1 MIGPDAAIPP
11 AAPRRARSVDRPL
24 EVDCQPRGTGWRC
37 SVTVGDDPSATRHD
51 VEVSAAT
58 LRALAPAAGDP
69 VELVRA
75 SFEFLL
81 AREPRESILRTFEL
95 PLIGRYFAD
104 WEDEITERLR

>member
-1 MIGPDAAIPP
+1 
-11 AAPRRARSVDRPL
+11 VDRPV
-24 EVDCQPRGTGWRC
+24 EVDCQPSGTGWRC
-37 SVTVGDDPSATRHD
+37 SVTVGDDPSATRHE

-58 LRALAPAAGDP
+58 LSALAPSASDP
-69 VELVRA
+69 LGLVRA

-104 WEDEITERLR
+104 WEDEIRRRLSR